1 MPATTHNLQT
11 LDRLEAGTTFRRS
24 WQFNHPTSGLPE
36 NITGHTFSS
45 SFRLAYSDEFPQFQA
60 VVAVDDGPG
69 GVIEFVISDTATE
82 TFGASVGYDATQMQ
96 GVWDLE
102 SVDGAGETT
111 RWLEGT
117 WVMTPEATQE

>member
-36 NITGHTFSS
+36 NLTGHTFSS
-45 SFRLAYSDEFPQFQA
+45 SFRVNYSDASPVFQA
-60 VVAVDDGPG
+60 AVTIDDATG
-69 GVIEFVISDTATE
+69 GVIDFVISDSDTE
-82 TFGASVGYDATQMQ
+82 AFGASVGYDATLMQ